1 MKVKLEFDLDV
12 PTDNQEY
19 MMLLKAP
26 QVAEDLEKTSK
37 VLKEVERTVS
47 DMSISP
53 SDKVEKIYNVLNI
66 KQKIK

>member
-37 VLKEVERTVS
+37 VLKEVERTVN
-47 DMSISP
+47 DISIRP
-53 SDKVEKIYNVLNI
+53 AEKVERIYNVLNI
-66 KQKIK
+66 KHN

>member
-37 VLKEVERTVS
+37 VLKEVERTVN
-47 DMSISP
+47 DISIQP
-53 SDKVEKIYNVLNI
+53 AEKVERIYNVLNI
-66 KQKIK
+66 KHD

>member
-37 VLKEVERTVS
+37 VLKEVERTVN
-47 DMSISP
+47 DISIQP
-53 SDKVEKIYNVLNI
+53 AEKVERIYNVLNI
-66 KQKIK
+66 KHKQ

>member
-37 VLKEVERTVS
+37 VLKEVERTVN
-47 DMSISP
+47 DISIQP
-53 SDKVEKIYNVLNI
+53 AEKVERIYNVLNI
-66 KQKIK
+66 KHN

>member
-1 MKVKLEFDLDV
+1 MKVKLEFDLDI

-37 VLKEVERTVS
+37 VLKEVERTVN
-47 DMSISP
+47 DMSIP
-53 SDKVEKIYNVLNI
+53 PAEKVEKINSVLNI
-66 KQKIK
+66 KHN

>member
-26 QVAEDLEKTSK
+26 DVQEELKSKKETLIVINTLVSDTKLTPSEK
-37 VLKEVERTVS
+37 VER
-47 DMSISP
+47 
-53 SDKVEKIYNVLNI
+53 IYNLLQHG
-66 KQKIK
+66 K